1 MCYTGETNR
10 HGETPMRHLSIILT
24 IGMLAISASSS
35 HASMETK
42 AETSRE
48 CSPCALQEKAEQ
60 GDADAQ
66 YTLAEDFYP
75 HNKAEAVK
83 WYRKAAAQG
92 HAKAQLRLGIHY
104 YVGPKETRDEH
115 EAAKCFQHAVEQGSP
130 IAHFYL
136 AYCYKRGIGVAQN
149 LEKAKDLFHKGAQLG
164 DDMSEDAY
172 NRILKSEKCKKQAPA
187 PNSQTGRD
195 YLHDV
200 DSVDGAMC
208 LMRLA
213 WDSAACVVHG
223 ELVQKDGLL
232 TGKINEVY
240 KGELTAGKAYACQAP
255 DTLFQKTENAGTPR
269 GELYILAKKARLA
282 EDGTY
287 LLEECIVI
295 ERCTYPDFAETCFH
309 LVLKTKD

>member
-1 MCYTGETNR
+1 MKTLKKGLLLLV
-10 HGETPMRHLSIILT
+10 LSFFFT
-24 IGMLAISASSS
+24 SFGMAQTKSLAQ
-35 HASMETK
+35 K
-42 AETSRE
+42 A
-48 CSPCALQEKAEQ
+48 
-60 GDADAQ
+60 D
-66 YTLAEDFYP
+66 
-75 HNKAEAVK
+75 
-83 WYRKAAAQG
+83 
-92 HAKAQLRLGIHY
+92 
-104 YVGPKETRDEH
+104 
-115 EAAKCFQHAVEQGSP
+115 
-130 IAHFYL
+130 
-136 AYCYKRGIGVAQN
+136 
-149 LEKAKDLFHKGAQLG
+149 DLFEQKQYIAAL
-164 DDMSEDAY
+164 DKYEEAY
-172 NRILKSEKCKKQAPA
+172 NRILKSEKSKKQAPA

-200 DSVDGAMC
+200 DSVDGAIC
-208 LMRLA
+208 LMRHA

-295 ERCTYPDFAETCFH
+295 ERYTYPDFAETCFH
-309 LVLKTKD
+309 LVLKTKM